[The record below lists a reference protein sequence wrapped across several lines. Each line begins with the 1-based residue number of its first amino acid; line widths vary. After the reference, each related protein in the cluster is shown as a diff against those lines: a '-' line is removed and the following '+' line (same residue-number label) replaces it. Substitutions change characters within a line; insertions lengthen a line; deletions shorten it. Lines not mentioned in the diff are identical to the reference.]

1 MSWTSVT
8 TMSANGPVMQIDPP
22 TSNRLDAE
30 PSADASASPSL
41 LPDRPIPWFIRA
53 RIAFVRGFLMT
64 YARCFGLSGLYKL
77 GQAFA
82 TLEYL
87 SDYKRRRRVDR
98 KLVQYFH
105 DDFTPAQRRRIT
117 WRYFMRVR
125 CDKMFYTIMDRIPR
139 AKLMNRIKPKG
150 QEYVDAALSDGK
162 GVYIA
167 LCHFGAAHV
176 AGLMGALLGYDIA
189 GVRDG
194 RESHVRRYIQKKYR
208 DTFPEVAKMNIVL
221 ASSFPRML
229 YRHLKKNGVV
239 ASLLDV
245 ERQRGDNTKTV
256 PVTLFGETRNI
267 LAGPVQI
274 ALRNGAPTIQ
284 GFVVSRRNFYYQLIV
299 TPPLLTPEQA
309 QGDEDAA
316 IANTLQRYAAG
327 VEAFARRHPDHLMNI

>member
-1 MSWTSVT
+1 MKQLVMPSTEPIIQGDRP
-8 TMSANGPVMQIDPP
+8 ANRED
-22 TSNRLDAE
+22 RLEA
-30 PSADASASPSL
+30 ASAS
-41 LPDRPIPWFIRA
+41 PDRPIPWIVRA
-53 RIAFVRGFLMT
+53 RIALVRGFLMT

-82 TLEYL
+82 TMEYL
-87 SDYKRRRRVDR
+87 SDYNRRRRVHR
-98 KLVQYFH
+98 KLVQYFG
-105 DDFTPAQRRRIT
+105 DRYSPAQRRRIT

-150 QEYVDAALSDGK
+150 QEHVDAALARGK
-162 GVYIA
+162 GVYLA

-176 AGLMGALLGYDIA
+176 AGLMGALKGYDIA

-194 RESHVRRYIQKKYR
+194 RESHVRRYIQNKYR
-208 DTFPEVAKMNIVL
+208 ETFPEVAKMNIVL

-229 YRHLKKNGVV
+229 YRHLQKNGVV

-256 PVTLFGETRNI
+256 PVTLLGETRNI

-274 ALRNGAPTIQ
+274 ALRNGAPTLQ

-299 TPPLLTPEQA
+299 TPPLLDPA
-309 QGDEDAA
+309 KARGNEDAA
-316 IANTLQRYAAG
+316 ITETLQHYAAG
-327 VEAFARRHPDHLMNI
+327 VEAFAKRHPDHLMNI

>member
-1 MSWTSVT
+1 MPT
-8 TMSANGPVMQIDPP
+8 TESVMQLEPP
-22 TSNRLDAE
+22 SPRLPDDERSAE
-30 PSADASASPSL
+30 SPEKGAPA
-41 LPDRPIPWFIRA
+41 PDRPIPWLVRA

-77 GQAFA
+77 GQGFA

-98 KLVQYFH
+98 KLIQYFK
-105 DDFTPAQRRRIT
+105 DQFSPAQRRRIT

-139 AKLMNRIKPKG
+139 GKLMNRIKTKG
-150 QEYVDAALSDGK
+150 REHVDAALADGN

-189 GVRDG
+189 GVRDA

-208 DTFPEVAKMNIVL
+208 ETFPEVAKMNIVL

-239 ASLLDV
+239 ASLMDV
-245 ERQRGDNTKTV
+245 ERRRGDTTKTV
-256 PVTLFGETRNI
+256 PVTLFGETRNL
-267 LAGPVQI
+267 LAGPAQI
-274 ALRNGAPTIQ
+274 AVRNGAPIIQ
-284 GFVVSRRNFYYQLIV
+284 GFVVSRRNFYYQMIV
-299 TPPLLTPEQA
+299 TPPLLNPDEA
-309 QGDEDAA
+309 RGDEDAA
-316 IANTLQRYAAG
+316 IADTLRRYAAG
-327 VEAFARRHPDHLMNI
+327 VEAFAKRHPDHLMNI

>member
-1 MSWTSVT
+1 MKLP
-8 TMSANGPVMQIDPP
+8 NGHMAIVEEPP
-22 TSNRLDAE
+22 TTKLPDDDRSAE
-30 PSADASASPSL
+30 SPEKNAPA
-41 LPDRPIPWFIRA
+41 PDRPIPWLVRA

-77 GQAFA
+77 GQGFA

-98 KLVQYFH
+98 KLVQYFR
-105 DDFTPAQRRRIT
+105 DQFSPAQRRRIT

-139 AKLMNRIKPKG
+139 GKLMNRIKTKG
-150 QEYVDAALSDGK
+150 KEHVDAALTDGK
-162 GVYIA
+162 GIYIA
-167 LCHFGAAHV
+167 LCHFGAHHV
-176 AGLMGALLGYDIA
+176 AGLMGALMGYDIA

-194 RESHVRRYIQKKYR
+194 RESHVRRYIQNKYR
-208 DTFPEVAKMNIVL
+208 ETFPEVAKMNIVL

-256 PVTLFGETRNI
+256 PVTLFGETRNL
-267 LAGPVQI
+267 LAGPAQI
-274 ALRNGAPTIQ
+274 AIRNGAPIVQ

-299 TPPLLTPEQA
+299 TPPLLDPSQA
-309 QGDEDAA
+309 HGDEDAVV
-316 IANTLQRYAAG
+316 TDLLQRYAVG
-327 VEAFARRHPDHLMNI
+327 VEAFAKRHPDHLMNI

>member
-1 MSWTSVT
+1 MPST
-8 TMSANGPVMQIDPP
+8 
-22 TSNRLDAE
+22 E
-30 PSADASASPSL
+30 PIIQADRPADRDDESEEALSST
-41 LPDRPIPWFIRA
+41 DRPIPVLVRA
-53 RIAFVRGFLMT
+53 RIAFVRSFLMS

-87 SDYKRRRRVDR
+87 SDYNRRRRVHR
-98 KLVQYFH
+98 KLIQYFR

-139 AKLMNRIKPKG
+139 GKLMNRIKPKG
-150 QEYVDAALSDGK
+150 EEHVQAALARGK
-162 GVYIA
+162 GLYLA
-167 LCHFGAAHV
+167 LCHFGAAHI
-176 AGLMGALLGYDIA
+176 AGLMGALKGYDIA
-189 GVRDG
+189 GVRDA
-194 RESHVRRYIQKKYR
+194 RESHVRRYIQNKYR
-208 DTFPEVAKMNIVL
+208 ETFPEVAKMNIVL

-229 YRHLKKNGVV
+229 YRHLKKNGIV

-245 ERQRGDNTKTV
+245 ERRRGDNTKTV
-256 PVTLFGETRNI
+256 PVTLFGETRNL

-299 TPPLLTPEQA
+299 TPPLLDPSNFG
-309 QGDEDAA
+309 GDEEAA
-316 IANTLQRYAAG
+316 IAETLRHYATG